1 MRRLWTTTILGLTS
15 MAVSCSLFLVPAR
28 VSAETM
34 SLDAIELQAKK
45 SRDFD
50 RALLQL
56 QEFIAREPNNAK
68 AYMITGQMLE
78 ARGYG
83 SLAEQMYKQ
92 ADKCDPQGPNS
103 NLQTFYL
110 KLHEEGAQAAAQYLG
125 YLAERFPD
133 DPSVLL
139 MEGMIAR
146 MHRHYPEARYYYERA
161 AEINPDTPG
170 VNTALASLEMINRKY
185 SKALQYVDA
194 ELKRHPNDPSA
205 SVAKGQILLL
215 TGKPGEAI
223 APLERAYRFDTS
235 SVLVDKRLVADLL
248 LTACSH
254 AGKNAD
260 ALEYGMQVLAS
271 TRTTDEAAMTSI
283 KRKLRPLLKTV
294 PQNELLNLEAIV
306 ENQCGNNRQHLSTL
320 RFGLAD
326 ILDREGLDLA
336 ATNLFRRGLELMPTA
351 ARGNFRLGASLIKN
365 RDYANGYLYTRQAY
379 LEDQYDRSIVNSYL
393 RMNSRLNN
401 RSRDLAWRLKDFL
414 RGGCVTDL
422 CGMQT
427 LMLKS

>member
-1 MRRLWTTTILGLTS
+1 
-15 MAVSCSLFLVPAR
+15 
-28 VSAETM
+28 
-34 SLDAIELQAKK
+34 
-45 SRDFD
+45 
-50 RALLQL
+50 
-56 QEFIAREPNNAK
+56 
-68 AYMITGQMLE
+68 MITGQMLE

-83 SLAEQMYKQ
+83 SLAEQMYQQ

-110 KLHEEGAQAAAQYLG
+110 KLREEGALSAAQYLG

-133 DPSVLL
+133 DPGVLL

-185 SKALQYVDA
+185 SKALQLVDE

-215 TGKPGEAI
+215 TGKPAEAI
-223 APLERAYRFDTS
+223 EPLEKAYHFETS

-248 LTACSH
+248 LTACSS

-271 TRTTDEAAMTSI
+271 TKTTDDTAMNAI

-294 PQNELLNLEAIV
+294 PQNELLNIEAIV
-306 ENQCGNNRQHLSTL
+306 ENQCGNNKHHLATL

-326 ILDREGLDLA
+326 ILDRAGLDLA
-336 ATNLFRRGLELMPTA
+336 ANKLFRGGLQLMPTA
-351 ARGNFRLGASLIKN
+351 ARGNFRLGVSLIRN
-365 RDYANGYLYTRQAY
+365 RDYANGYIYTRQAY
-379 LEDQYDRSIVNSYL
+379 LEDQYDPAIVNSYV
-393 RMNSRLNN
+393 RINSRLNN
-401 RSRDLAWRLKDFL
+401 RSRDLAWRLRDLL